1 MIWYMYRIWGMYN
14 RMAAAPT
21 KCFNVNLVLRDIVHV
36 ANELVD
42 EPTGLSQ
49 SKLPR
54 VVFA

>member
-42 EPTGLSQ
+42 EPAGLSQ